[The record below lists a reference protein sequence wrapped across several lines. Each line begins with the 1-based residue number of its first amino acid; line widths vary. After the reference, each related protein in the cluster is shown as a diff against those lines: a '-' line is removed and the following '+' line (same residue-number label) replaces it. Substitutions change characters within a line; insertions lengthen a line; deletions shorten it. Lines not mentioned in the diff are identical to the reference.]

1 MPQVIRCPHCTK
13 AMQVPDN
20 AAGKQVRCPGCSRL
34 FLVSSPALA
43 KQPVAAAA
51 PTAKSSSGSVQI
63 DLAPRPAPPPPA
75 KGPATPAPPSAAPTE
90 CPACKSPLLPG
101 AISCMDCGYLLQTEA
116 PGTFGGNWTRLLP
129 YVIAFGVALFV
140 IVLAASRIGKQ
151 PLNKE
156 RS

>member
-1 MPQVIRCPHCTK
+1 MPPKDSPRPSGGK
-13 AMQVPDN
+13 PD
-20 AAGKQVRCPGCSRL
+20 
-34 FLVSSPALA
+34 
-43 KQPVAAAA
+43 
-51 PTAKSSSGSVQI
+51 SGSVGHIGQAVQLVK
-63 DLAPRPAPPPPA
+63 DYARQETV
-75 KGPATPAPPSAAPTE
+75 GPLRGAGRWVGFGVAGAFLLSLGATF
-90 CPACKSPLLPG
+90 LVLG
-101 AISCMDCGYLLQTEA
+101 VLRLLQTEA